1 MVTYSGYTF
10 QVTWKNQLKH
20 HYANPAEYVTFMGY
34 FSSCTVYLRQIYVD
48 IIETVLLAK
57 LMKTSGFYH
66 TILHCQPGIAPGT
79 GAWPCV
85 VN

>member
-34 FSSCTVYLRQIYVD
+34 FSSCTVYLRQMCKANGHD
-48 IIETVLLAK
+48 RVLPYDSEL
-57 LMKTSGFYH
+57 
-66 TILHCQPGIAPGT
+66 P
-79 GAWPCV
+79 AWNRSWYGRV
-85 VN
+85 VWN